1 MLLLGCCCVTVTRLN
16 STVLYMCC
24 GAGCMQAMALSEKQ
38 SVELCDSIGKM
49 LATELNTQ
57 SVRVK
62 VRRIVADYVNKRD
75 IEDDPERLMKKLE
88 WSVKVKLK

>member
-1 MLLLGCCCVTVTRLN
+1 
-16 STVLYMCC
+16 MCC

>member
-1 MLLLGCCCVTVTRLN
+1 
-16 STVLYMCC
+16 
-24 GAGCMQAMALSEKQ
+24 MQAMALSEKQ